1 MFNDPMSLFCL
12 HYLQTIAQ
20 LALTNAQAE
29 PAKGFHLTGP
39 DPDLHL
45 SRSQRSMEWRTGEH
59 VRDPRPWKAERDA
72 QAEAS
77 KWGMNKKD

>member
-12 HYLQTIAQ
+12 YYLQTM
-20 LALTNAQAE
+20 ALLGLTSEQAE

-39 DPDLHL
+39 DPEIHL
-45 SRSQRSMEWRTGEH
+45 SRSQRSMEYRTGEY

-77 KWGMNKKD
+77 KWGMNIKD

>member
-1 MFNDPMSLFCL
+1 MFNDPLSLFCL
-12 HYLQTIAQ
+12 YYLQTMAQ
-20 LALTNAQAE
+20 LGMTSEQAE
-29 PAKGFHLTGP
+29 PAQGFHLTGP
-39 DPDLHL
+39 NPELHT
-45 SRSQRSMEWRTGEH
+45 SREQRSMEYRTGEY